1 MGNFNPQQFWGNVGN
16 AALNAVCFP
25 VYGTAK
31 TIAQAANGD
40 GWGALETG
48 LETVCPVG
56 IGQSA
61 NAVTNFARGDVAG
74 GVEKTVETLL
84 PGSLMDPVTAAG
96 SAATSDLAK
105 QGVQAAIDAHNAN
118 QAIKN
123 DPDLKPKEETPQDK
137 VDEQEQIIAEKD
149 EARNITN
156 QQATTARK
164 AAYQAAINSG
174 ATPAQAQAAADAQT
188 PIGNFAG
195 NYAALA
201 GAGANARA
209 NYRERQGY
217 ADALGQETKNLAEA
231 RDRAI
236 LAAGLSG
243 GGQGAQTGISIYGNT
258 SGNTGN
264 SVGGGN

>member
-1 MGNFNPQQFWGNVGN
+1 MGNFNPQQFWSNVGN
-16 AALNAVCFP
+16 AALSAVCFP

-31 TIAQAANGD
+31 TIAQAASGD
-40 GWGALETG
+40 NWGALETG

-74 GVEKTVETLL
+74 GIEKTVETFL
-84 PGSLMDPVTAAG
+84 PGSLMDPLTAAG

-105 QGVQAAIDAHNAN
+105 QATQNIIDSHNA
-118 QAIKN
+118 ATIAAN
-123 DPDLKPKEETPQDK
+123 DPALNTKEEDP
-137 VDEQEQIIAEKD
+137 KD
-149 EARNITN
+149 EEEQKIVEKEEARDITN
-156 QQATTARK
+156 QQANTARK
-164 AAYQAAINSG
+164 ASYQAAINSG

-195 NYAALA
+195 NYAALS

-217 ADALGQETKNLAEA
+217 ADALGRETKNLAEG

-236 LAAGLSG
+236 LAAALQGAGL
-243 GGQGAQTGISIYGNT
+243 GAQTGMDIFHGS
-258 SGNTGN
+258 GN